1 MAPTQMLYAILK
13 NKTNTSKNMKIIS
26 LFNNKGGVGKSTLAF
41 HLSNILAE
49 MGHKTLIIDLDPQCN
64 LTICG
69 MEEEVLHDIWAQ
81 EDSFIDD
88 FDTSVKA
95 MQPEEF
101 TTFLER
107 PRTIHFLLKPTE
119 DGRGELPSTPPPVN
133 LRENLDLIPGRLTIH
148 QYESKIAERWSGS
161 YLGDSLSI
169 RTITN
174 IRSIAEEYSSIY
186 EYEFVIIDTSP
197 SLGALNKVIIST
209 VDGFL
214 IPALPDMFS
223 MYGIKNIGNALK
235 QWSKEF
241 ITIYSLISDEKRTKF
256 PSNFVRFL
264 GYTIYNAKKYTGITP
279 WDLALAHYNYAQ
291 QIPAIIEANI
301 SPEVRSHL
309 SQGQASSPIG
319 MTSVM
324 HSHNTLPNMAQ
335 KYKHPIWQIP
345 SLTNL
350 DPSDKSTIFG
360 NRAIYEGT
368 RERYIEFA
376 NSFLERINTLN

>member
-1 MAPTQMLYAILK
+1 
-13 NKTNTSKNMKIIS
+13 MKIIS

-49 MGHKTLIIDLDPQCN
+49 MGHKTLMIDLDPQCN

-69 MEEEVLHDIWAQ
+69 MDEEALHTIWAE
-81 EDSFIDD
+81 EDPFIDD
-88 FDTSVKA
+88 FETSIKRMA
-95 MQPEEF
+95 AEEYDA
-101 TTFLER
+101 FLKR
-107 PRTIHFLLKPTE
+107 PRTVHFLLKPAE
-119 DGRGELPSTPPPVN
+119 DGQGELTKTPPPVQ
-133 LRENLDLIPGRLTIH
+133 LRDNLDLIPGRLTIH
-148 QYESKIAERWSGS
+148 KFENKISERWSGS
-161 YLGDSLSI
+161 YLGESLSI

-174 IRSIAEEYSSIY
+174 IRSIAEEYARIY
-186 EYEFVIIDTSP
+186 HYDFVIIDTSP
-197 SLGALNKVIIST
+197 SLGSLNKVIIST

-223 MYGIKNIGNALK
+223 MYGIRNIGSALR

-241 ITIYSLISDEKRTKF
+241 NTIYGLISDDKRTKF
-256 PSNFVRFL
+256 PTNFVRFL
-264 GYTIYNAKKYTGITP
+264 GYTIYNARKYTGITP

-291 QIPAIIEANI
+291 QIPATIEEYI
-301 SPEVRSHL
+301 SLEVRNHL
-309 SQGQASSPIG
+309 TPEQANNPIG

-350 DPSDKSTIFG
+350 DPSDRPTIMG
-360 NRAIYEGT
+360 NRAIYEATKGN
-368 RERYIEFA
+368 YIAFA
-376 NSFLERINTLN
+376 TSFLERTNTLT